1 MGEMEAKVIAD
12 SDFLVDLLRGSKG
25 AVSLTEQMLREG
37 VEVLS
42 TSISVFELWLGAL
55 KLGRKGETK
64 KLLDDI
70 DILPLDREASL
81 SSAEIL
87 HNLQK
92 RGRAIDYRDL
102 FIAGIARSRDISTI
116 VSRDESFKRIDGL
129 RIKTF

>member
-1 MGEMEAKVIAD
+1 MEAMVIAD
-12 SDFLVDLLRGSKG
+12 SDLLVDLLRGSKG
-25 AVSLTEQMLREG
+25 AVSLAKQMLRQG

-55 KLGRKGETK
+55 KLGRKDETK
-64 KLLDDI
+64 KLLDEI
-70 DILPLDREASL
+70 DILPLDRAASL

-102 FIAGIARSRDISTI
+102 FIAGIARSRDISAI
-116 VSRDESFKRIDGL
+116 VSRDESFRRIDGL